1 LGNSI
6 ARITHHKALCLR
18 GELPQWEGSCMG
30 MGFHVKDT
38 AIREKLLL
46 CALNKEKLPRWGRNC
61 MEMGFHVKD
70 TAIREKLGIMC
81 IK

>member
-1 LGNSI
+1 
-6 ARITHHKALCLR
+6 
-18 GELPQWEGSCMG
+18 

-46 CALNKEKLPRWGRNC
+46 SVLNKGKLPQWERNC
-61 MEMGFHVKD
+61 MGMGFHVKD